1 MSERKTTAE
10 MEVERMDEDERQ
22 RVLHEQRGEVA
33 TRIAEQLG
41 ETEEEPRKTIYKI
54 VKKLGTDE
62 ALRFMQKTLEVEAA
76 GGIMVPD
83 QSRRRTI
90 GGVFFYLVKTEAP
103 PEITKHIF
111 RKKIPIKKAKP
122 QKEQAAKAATTPA
135 PEVASPAP
143 PFTWADRIAV
153 LAEIP
158 NEERGEV
165 RSVKITLI
173 GRPGR
178 IVERGQCI
186 ITTMQQQT
194 TKLPP
199 LPKGL
204 PIPAPDQIEPT
215 LFAVY
220 IAVKQWNKVAE
231 AINDPEDV
239 LIVEGIQLL
248 DKKLPNAI
256 AVFASNVTTKKLQ
269 ATQRQTQSQK

>member
-1 MSERKTTAE
+1 
-10 MEVERMDEDERQ
+10 MDEDERQ

-62 ALRFMQKTLEVEAA
+62 ALRFVQKTLEVEAA

-122 QKEQAAKAATTPA
+122 QKEQAAKAVTTPA
-135 PEVASPAP
+135 PEVAPPTP
-143 PFTWADRIAV
+143 PFTWADRVAV

-158 NEERGEV
+158 SKERGEV

-204 PIPAPDQIEPT
+204 PIPTPDQIEPT

-231 AINDPEDV
+231 AIKDPEDV